1 MSDWLPSLAVLAA
14 FTPAVL
20 IIVLSPGPDMA
31 LFVGNAIAWGRRAG
45 LATLA
50 GTVSGVLVH
59 ALFAA
64 FGLSALLAAS
74 ETAFAIVKFAGA
86 AYLVWLAVQ
95 TLRHGSALKLGAEK
109 RPERRLSDMFLTAL
123 GVNLLN
129 PKIVL
134 FFVTFLPQFVAPGDP
149 HASAKLMFLGGYFI
163 ALSIPICVAL
173 VLAADRV
180 AAGARR
186 RPRVL
191 RALDYLFASLMGAF
205 AVRLALTRTTAG

>member
-1 MSDWLPSLAVLAA
+1 MSDWFPSLAVLAA

-20 IIVLSPGPDMA
+20 IVVLSPGPDMA
-31 LFVGNAIAWGRRAG
+31 LFVGNAIARGRRAG

-50 GTVSGVLVH
+50 GTISGVLMH

-74 ETAFAIVKFAGA
+74 ETAFAIVKFTGA

-95 TLRHGSALKLGAEK
+95 TLRHGSALNLRAEK
-109 RPERRLSDMFLTAL
+109 GAERRLSDMYLTAL

-129 PKIVL
+129 PKVVL

-149 HASAKLMFLGGYFI
+149 HAAAKLMFLGAYFI

-191 RALDYLFASLMGAF
+191 RALDYLFAGLMGAF
-205 AVRLALTRTTAG
+205 AVRLVLSRSVPG